1 MCLTFSGEWYYIKYI
16 AHLPLMIHPLKL
28 FTVFLFAV
36 GLVIVPAVSMNTT
49 SFANAQSAAGTQ
61 QQTSQPPTSATA
73 TSNSTGNATSKAPEV
88 GQIFSFNGKS
98 KPAND
103 PQKCAEL
110 ASKVTGKAVPDYN
123 LCDVVVYRQ
132 APAITRNDNVVLNN
146 FSGIGHYIE
155 FIPAKTVNETGM
167 FMGNSGNNAS
177 AAGGNNDNGTNQKVA
192 FGEFALIDSEVV
204 PVRQVMN
211 KYNWTETALHHHM
224 LNETPKILF
233 LHWTVTGDANDL
245 INQAKEIM
253 MQTSTY
259 QNLTGNTHTPSSSGP

>member
-1 MCLTFSGEWYYIKYI
+1 MNHTSKMFTIFLI
-16 AHLPLMIHPLKL
+16 AI
-28 FTVFLFAV
+28 
-36 GLVIVPAVSMNTT
+36 GLVIVPAVSMNAA
-49 SFANAQSAAGTQ
+49 SVANAQSAAGTEQ
-61 QQTSQPPTSATA
+61 QGSQPPAA
-73 TSNSTGNATSKAPEV
+73 SNSTTAANKTQQV
-88 GQIFSFNGKS
+88 GQVFTFNEKS

-110 ASKVTGKAVPDYN
+110 ASKVSGKAIPDYN

-132 APAITRNDNVVLNN
+132 APAIVRNDNFVLNN

-155 FIPAKTVNETGM
+155 FIPAKTLNETSQ
-167 FMGNSGNNAS
+167 FMGAGNNTTAQ
-177 AAGGNNDNGTNQKVA
+177 GNNNNTNQKVA

-233 LHWTVTGDANDL
+233 LHWTVTGDANQL
-245 INQAKEIM
+245 IGQAKEMM

-259 QNLTGNTHTPSSSGP
+259 QNLTGNTQTPTSAGP

>member
-1 MCLTFSGEWYYIKYI
+1 MN
-16 AHLPLMIHPLKL
+16 HPFKM
-28 FTVFLFAV
+28 FAIFLVAL
-36 GLVIVPAVSMNTT
+36 GLVIVPAVSMNTA

-61 QQTSQPPTSATA
+61 QQSSQLPPS
-73 TSNSTGNATSKAPEV
+73 SNSTGNATAKASEI
-88 GQIFSFNGKS
+88 GQIFVFNEKS

-110 ASKVTGKAVPDYN
+110 ASKVSGKAVPDYN

-132 APAITRNDNVVLNN
+132 APPITRNDNVVLNN

-155 FIPAKTVNETGM
+155 FIPAKTLNETQM
-167 FMGNSGNNAS
+167 FMGTSNNNSNTGDNNS
-177 AAGGNNDNGTNQKVA
+177 TNLKVA

-204 PVRQVMN
+204 PVRDVMN

-233 LHWTVTGDANDL
+233 LHWTVTGDANQL

-259 QNLTGNTHTPSSSGP
+259 QNLTGNTHTPTSAGP